1 MKIIDLLLKMANG
14 EKLPKKIKYRDNI
27 WEYISTVKGR
37 GYQYYNTLYLEWET
51 LQNQVYLEECL
62 NDEVEIIDEPKKIKK
77 LKTYKEKEGED
88 YFANILKLSPYSE
101 CKIDEA
107 LSTTID
113 KLNELIDAVNEL
125 KEQK

>member
-1 MKIIDLLLKMANG
+1 MKIIDLLVKINN
-14 EKLPKKIKYRDNI
+14 EEEVPKKIKYRNKI
-27 WEYISTVKGR
+27 WEYTSTILGK
-37 GYQYYNTLYLEWET
+37 GYQYYSEFYKEWKTLRE
-51 LQNQVYLEECL
+51 QVCLVECL

-77 LKTYKEKEGED
+77 LKTYKEEEGED

-101 CKIDEA
+101 CEIDEA

-125 KEQK
+125 KENK